1 VTVRDNSGDSNY
13 HSGQLTLDRK
23 FSHGLLLRGAYTYS
37 KFIDDTSEVFTS
49 TGGSSFSQDVFNQK
63 GDYGPSA
70 YDRRH
75 RFVMTYIWD
84 LPYPH
89 STGNWGMSALS
100 YATRG
105 WQWAGTA
112 TFQSGAPE
120 TLQSGFDVNG
130 DGHGGSDRPSLGN
143 PNVPINYS
151 VACRDPLGTCN
162 TGVGF
167 SLDGVTFT
175 DFNSSFGFDPSTGNF
190 TASRNDFRYV
200 VIQGQNGNIGR
211 NTFYGPGQMFYNTS
225 VQRTFKFLERQ
236 SLTFRLE
243 LFNAFNHPNLFT
255 DGGLNSYSVA
265 SSHFLDIANTI
276 SGNRQ
281 IKFWLKYSF

>member
-1 VTVRDNSGDSNY
+1 
-13 HSGQLTLDRK
+13 LERK
-23 FSHGLLLRGAYTYS
+23 FSHGLLFRGAYTYS
-37 KFIDDTSEVFTS
+37 KYIDDTSEVFTS

-84 LPYPH
+84 LPNAH
-89 STGNWGMSALS
+89 STSNFGMSALS
-100 YATRG
+100 YITRG
-105 WQWAGTA
+105 WRWSGTA
-112 TFQSGAPE
+112 TFQSGAAE
-120 TLQSGFDVNG
+120 TLQVGFDNNG
-130 DGHGGSDRPSLGN
+130 DGHGGSDRPSLAN
-143 PNVPINYS
+143 PSVPINYS
-151 VACRDPLGTCN
+151 AACRDVTGTCN

-167 SLDGVTFT
+167 SVDGTTFV
-175 DFNSSFGFDPSTGNF
+175 DFNSSFGFDPVTGNF
-190 TASRNDFRYV
+190 TATKDDFRYV
-200 VIQGQNGNIGR
+200 VVLGQNGDIGR

-225 VQRTFKFLERQ
+225 VSRTFKFLERQ
-236 SLTFRLE
+236 SVTFRLE

-255 DGGLNSYSVA
+255 DGGLNSYSL
-265 SSHFLDIANTI
+265 SNSHFLNVADTI